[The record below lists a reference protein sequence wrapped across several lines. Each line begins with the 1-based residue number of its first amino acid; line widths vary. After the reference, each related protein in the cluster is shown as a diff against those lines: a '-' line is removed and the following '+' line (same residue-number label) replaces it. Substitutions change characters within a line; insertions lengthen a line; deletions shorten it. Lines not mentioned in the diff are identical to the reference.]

1 MRYETSAFDK
11 YPNERAMLRN
21 AMADLRFAAWEYL
34 KANGYE
40 LEKQEALEFVDC
52 LRDNDCIF
60 AKDTPTFC
68 MSIYLAKR
76 AIVNAH
82 PKQAKQE
89 FLASWHKIQTIHEQ
103 TRLIQKA
110 AG

>member
-21 AMADLRFAAWEYL
+21 AMADLRFASWEYL
-34 KANGYE
+34 KAIGYE
-40 LEKQEALEFVDC
+40 LEKSEALEFIRQSKYDKSTPFAFLSISIQEKFISEC
-52 LRDNDCIF
+52 LPES
-60 AKDTPTFC
+60 AK
-68 MSIYLAKR
+68 A
-76 AIVNAH
+76 
-82 PKQAKQE
+82 E
-89 FLASWHKIQTIHEQ
+89 FYKSWHTIQNIHEQ